1 MGVGISMLFH
11 EGETGVPAIGSSSY
25 NCADVNK
32 SDGGTLNSGKGSD
45 L

>member
-11 EGETGVPAIGSSSY
+11 EGEIGVPAIGSLSY

-32 SDGGTLNSGKGSD
+32 SDGSTLNSGMDNG